1 MLSPIYMS
9 KSQPIAIPRRT
20 PATWTPDD
28 KVSQCFSCR
37 TEFSMWVR
45 KHHCRVCGR
54 IFCHEC
60 SSQRVV
66 VPSFIRHFIAS
77 SYDGSDTKTKRVCGV
92 CYNATEIA
100 NDNKDLIYIIANLPI
115 DIKQFHQLTLVS
127 KSWHGSVQTL
137 LALWNSIQYKLP
149 HTKFTKLEISLITN
163 RLPDLMGHS
172 SWAIQIVK
180 SLGIVP
186 PSCPPQSDITPCKYL
201 LCAPAC
207 ARKLE
212 VYDLLEL
219 YTHNHN
225 LTTEIDQWVAQ
236 AWFKPT
242 SDDHIHLM
250 PWWVNIFR
258 TRTHIAVYKFINAIR
273 NDEDVIYAFFFELEL
288 QAQSS
293 EYQTSCLYILNQCL
307 KIVPEETRLNWEKS
321 REFVKFLTKMATTD
335 METRRQ
341 RLLTEYTFQ
350 HGDNLNIKCPWDVS
364 IIIQRIDFDVV
375 RLDTASKPLKI
386 SFYTQKGTMDIL
398 FKFEDVRKDR
408 MTMDIT
414 YWLEKT
420 TTGKVCF
427 TRYNVFPI
435 TRSMGIIQMLDGVT
449 TLYDVK
455 HKHNTTL
462 QNFILDRN
470 SGMSV
475 EALRTKFVKSVAAA
489 CVLSYVIGVG
499 DRHLENMLVTDD
511 GKLIHVDFSYL
522 LGDDP
527 KHVKTEMRITPD
539 MLDAL
544 GGANSSTFTQFQE
557 LCADVYKILREKS
570 SFWYCLL
577 VYLTDATPRI
587 GNFWGRR
594 FRVQQ
599 HVLERLCP
607 GELDNEAAMQI
618 VEIVKRNSKDTW
630 GQAITDSAHG
640 LANSLKSYTGIFNLE
655 L

>member
-1 MLSPIYMS
+1 MS

-28 KVSQCFSCR
+28 RVTQCFGCR
-37 TEFSMWVR
+37 KEFSMWVR

-60 SSQRVV
+60 SSQRVR

-77 SYDGSDTKTKRVCGV
+77 SVDGPPEDNTKRVCQV
-92 CYNATEIA
+92 CFNSTVVA
-100 NDNKDLIYIIANLPI
+100 NDNKDLIYILANLPLCMV
-115 DIKQFHQLTLVS
+115 DFLHLMFVCKA
-127 KSWHGSVQTL
+127 WNGSIQTL

-149 HTKFTKLEISLITN
+149 HTKFTKLEKALLVN
-163 RLPDLMGHS
+163 RLPEVMGHS
-172 SWAIQIVK
+172 AWAVQIVK
-180 SLGIVP
+180 ALGIVP
-186 PSCPPQSDITPCKYL
+186 GHKGEDRLDCKHL
-201 LCAPAC
+201 LCRAGC
-207 ARKLE
+207 RTKLE

-219 YTHNHN
+219 YTHNKN
-225 LTTEIDQWVAQ
+225 LSVEIDQWVAG
-236 AWFKPT
+236 AWHHID
-242 SDDHIHLM
+242 SQDHIHLM
-250 PWWVNIFR
+250 PWWINIFR
-258 TRTHIAVYKFINAIR
+258 SRPHIAIYKFIHAIKL
-273 NDEDVIYAFFFELEL
+273 DEDVIFAFFFELQL
-288 QAQSS
+288 QSKS
-293 EYQTSCLYILNQCL
+293 TEYQTSCLHILNTCL
-307 KIVPEETRLNWEKS
+307 KEVDEDIRLEWNKS
-321 REFVKFLTKMATTD
+321 NDFINFLTKVASCE
-335 METRRQ
+335 MEARRQ
-341 RLLTEYTFQ
+341 RLLTDYIIQ
-350 HGDNLNIKCPWDVS
+350 NGDNLNIKCPWD
-364 IIIQRIDFDVV
+364 IEYIIQRIDFDFVK
-375 RLDTASKPLKI
+375 LNTASKPLKI
-386 SFYTQKGTMDIL
+386 SLYTQKGTMDIL

-414 YWLEKT
+414 YWLEKCT
-420 TTGKVCF
+420 AGKVNF

-435 TRSMGIIQMLDGVT
+435 SNRTGIIQMLDGVT

-470 SGMSV
+470 SDMSV
-475 EALRTKFVKSVAAA
+475 DALRTKFVKSVAAA

-544 GGANSSTFTQFQE
+544 GGTNSSTFTQFQE

-587 GNFWGRR
+587 GNFWGQR

-630 GQAITDSAHG
+630 GQTLTDSAHG